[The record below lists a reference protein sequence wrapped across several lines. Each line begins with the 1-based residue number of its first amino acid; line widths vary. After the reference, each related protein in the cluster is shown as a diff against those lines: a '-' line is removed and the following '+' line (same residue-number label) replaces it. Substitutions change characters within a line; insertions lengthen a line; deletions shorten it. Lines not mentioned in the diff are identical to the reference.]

1 MQGGSVL
8 GIEIANEVHKSGTPL
23 DGIVVGV
30 LVSFLHAKETLT
42 LGSFFELDL
51 LKK

>member
-1 MQGGSVL
+1 MQAGSVL
-8 GIEIANEVHKSGTPL
+8 GIEIANEVHKSGPL
-23 DGIVVGV
+23 DGIVIRM
-30 LVSFLHAKETLT
+30 LVSFLHATETLT